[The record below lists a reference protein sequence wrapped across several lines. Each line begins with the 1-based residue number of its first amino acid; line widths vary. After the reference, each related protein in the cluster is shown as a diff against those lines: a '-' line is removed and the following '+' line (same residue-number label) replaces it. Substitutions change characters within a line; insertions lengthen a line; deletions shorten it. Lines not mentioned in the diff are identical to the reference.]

1 MKRILFVLALLP
13 VLLAAACTKADDD
26 TLTTPLDELPPAT
39 QVGANTF
46 GCLINGV
53 PFVNQGGGLS
63 VQNINANYSN
73 NPSRLFVNAFDY
85 SNGSENARIV
95 SLRIYDPEINGSV
108 PPTSWTC
115 IVMRDGGE
123 IEYSIILDSYNI
135 EISRFED
142 NIAAG
147 TFDMKAISNISN
159 TDTLTVTNGR
169 FDVIYFE

>member
-46 GCLINGV
+46 GCLIDGV
-53 PFVNQGGGLS
+53 PFVNQGGGFS
-63 VQNINANYSN
+63 VQNINASYSN

-147 TFDMKAISNISN
+147 TFDMKAISSISN